1 MRLNKQINKQMND
14 LERYIFESWSD
25 EIKTMNDLNDYGII
39 SDNAVMA
46 KDVCKEDAMKAVEF
60 LNDNTRKS

>member
-1 MRLNKQINKQMND
+1 MND

-25 EIKTMNDLNDYGII
+25 EIKTMNDLHDYGII
-39 SDNAVMA
+39 SDNAVMS
-46 KDVCKEDAMKAVEF
+46 KDVYKEDATKAVEF